1 MSGLRKILYV
11 MVLTGMMTSC
21 ARVITQ
27 RGDASYYADK
37 FVGRRTASGEIF
49 RQHRLTAASKTIPLG
64 TKVKVT
70 NLENGKSVR
79 VRINDRGPYAQGRII
94 DLTKKAA
101 RKIGMLRQGV
111 APIRLKYKVRR
122 RH

>member
-1 MSGLRKILYV
+1 MNGQRKILYV
-11 MVLTGMMTSC
+11 MALAGMMTSC
-21 ARVITQ
+21 AKVITQ
-27 RGDASYYADK
+27 RGEASYYADK

-64 TKVKVT
+64 TRVKVT
-70 NLENGKSVR
+70 NAENGKSVK

-101 RKIGMLRQGV
+101 RKIGMLSQGV
-111 APIRLKYKVRR
+111 APVKLKYKVRR

>member
-1 MSGLRKILYV
+1 

-27 RGDASYYADK
+27 RGNASYYADK